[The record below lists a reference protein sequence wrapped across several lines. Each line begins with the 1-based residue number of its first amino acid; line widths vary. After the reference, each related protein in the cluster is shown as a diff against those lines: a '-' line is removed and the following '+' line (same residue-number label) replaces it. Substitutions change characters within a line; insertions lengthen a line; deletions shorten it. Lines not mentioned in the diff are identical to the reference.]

1 MTGEG
6 LARRKVGTRKQHLSG
21 KLTVK
26 AGRELM
32 VLEIL
37 RDPRKE
43 GSALFVS
50 LFQGGGFLRKLVCR
64 REDISKEKVLDKV
77 EAEGLR
83 RNITPKGM
91 P

>member
-6 LARRKVGTRKQHLSG
+6 LARRKVGTRKQRSSR

-32 VLEIL
+32 VLELL

-43 GSALFVS
+43 DSALFVS
-50 LFQGGGFLRKLVCR
+50 LFQGGGFLRKL
-64 REDISKEKVLDKV
+64 
-77 EAEGLR
+77 A
-83 RNITPKGM
+83 
-91 P
+91 

>member
-6 LARRKVGTRKQHLSG
+6 LARRKVGTRKQRSSR

-32 VLEIL
+32 VLELL

-43 GSALFVS
+43 GS
-50 LFQGGGFLRKLVCR
+50 
-64 REDISKEKVLDKV
+64 
-77 EAEGLR
+77 
-83 RNITPKGM
+83 
-91 P
+91 